1 MLRHGSFATRLA
13 LVLAVLLLGY
23 GLLVGALSRRAF
35 SEHEQESLQ
44 RISHGLARH
53 IVEHWPAITATDPEQ
68 AARAERE
75 ELLSMLMVVNP
86 GVQAY
91 VLDIDGR
98 VQAYIGEP
106 GMVREH
112 QVDLAAVRAFLG
124 GAALPLLGTDPM
136 GSGKRRVFSAAMFPP
151 RPGDARPP
159 GYLYIVLDGAAR
171 DDVAVTWGHRLV
183 WQGGVTVAGV
193 GLILTL
199 WVGVFTFRRLTLPLH
214 RLALR
219 LRAYGPA
226 GVEGT
231 EGAEG
236 STVMQ
241 QEQAPASRDE
251 VQAISQAF
259 VCMAARIQSH
269 AEREQRQ
276 ERDHREM
283 MAGLA
288 HDLRTP
294 LTALHGHLE
303 ALLGAAQDDAGK
315 RSKMLRAAL
324 AQSDKVRSLS
334 QQLFELAALQSTNE
348 VAHRERFRLDEL
360 LTDTVQK
367 FEIGNALPPVTL
379 GGPAP
384 GHLEV
389 DGDLQLI
396 ERALTNLIDNA
407 VRHGG
412 HQAPVRVS
420 VSREGGYAHV
430 LVEDVGPGLPPEV
443 AHRLSTGQSL
453 RDPPLRRVSGGIG
466 GLGLAIAQ
474 RVALLHGGSLKPV
487 AGSAEGACLCLVL
500 PLVA

>member
-1 MLRHGSFATRLA
+1 MLRHCSFATRLS
-13 LVLAVLLLGY
+13 LVLVVLLLGY

-91 VLDIDGR
+91 VLDMDGR

-199 WVGVFTFRRLTLPLH
+199 LVGIFTFRRLTLPLH
-214 RLALR
+214 RLTLR

-226 GVEGT
+226 GSAGLP
-231 EGAEG
+231 
-236 STVMQ
+236 
-241 QEQAPASRDE
+241 QEQAVAGQDE

-259 VCMAARIQSH
+259 ICMAARIQSH

-303 ALLGAAQDDAGK
+303 ALLGASQDDAGK

-367 FEIGNALPPVTL
+367 FEIGHALPPVTL

-412 HQAPVRVS
+412 HQSPVRVS

-430 LVEDVGPGLPPEV
+430 LIEDVGPGLPPEV

-453 RDPPLRRVSGGIG
+453 RDPPMRRISGGIG

-487 AGSAEGACLCLVL
+487 AGSADGACLCLVL

>member
-1 MLRHGSFATRLA
+1 MMLRHRSFATRLS

-23 GLLVGALSRRAF
+23 GLLVGALARHAF
-35 SEHEQESLQ
+35 STHEQEALQ
-44 RISHGLARH
+44 RLSHGLAKH
-53 IVEHWPAITATDPEQ
+53 IVAHWPAITSSDPEEG
-68 AARAERE
+68 AREERE
-75 ELLSMLMVVNP
+75 KLLSMLMVVNP

-91 VLDIDGR
+91 VLDINGR

-112 QVDLAAVRAFLG
+112 QVDLDAVRAFLG

-136 GSGKRRVFSAAMFPP
+136 GSGKPRVFSAAMFPP
-151 RPGDARPP
+151 RLGDSRPP

-171 DDVAVTWGHRLV
+171 DDVAVTWRHRLV
-183 WQGGVTVAGV
+183 WQGGVAVAGV

-199 WVGVFTFRRLTLPLH
+199 LMGVFTFRRLTLPLH
-214 RLALR
+214 RLALQ

-226 GVEGT
+226 GNPE
-231 EGAEG
+231 
-236 STVMQ
+236 
-241 QEQAPASRDE
+241 APPTSALDSHDE
-251 VQAISQAF
+251 VQAITQAF
-259 VCMAARIQSH
+259 ACMAERVQSH

-276 ERDHREM
+276 ERDHRET

-303 ALLGAAQDDAGK
+303 GLLGPVGGEPGK
-315 RSKMLRAAL
+315 RDGMLRAAL
-324 AQSDKVRSLS
+324 VQSDKVRRLS

-367 FEIGNALPPVTL
+367 FEVGHASPPVTL

-407 VRHGG
+407 IRHGSG
-412 HQAPVRVS
+412 GTPVRVS
-420 VSREGGYAHV
+420 VSREGQYAHI
-430 LVEDVGPGLPPEV
+430 LIEDVGPGLPQEV
-443 AHRLSTGQSL
+443 AHRLSTAQSL
-453 RDPPLRRVSGGIG
+453 RDPPLKRTSGGIG

-474 RVALLHGGSLKPV
+474 RVALLHDGSLKPMLDTDD
-487 AGSAEGACLCLVL
+487 GACLCLAL
-500 PLVA
+500 PLVD